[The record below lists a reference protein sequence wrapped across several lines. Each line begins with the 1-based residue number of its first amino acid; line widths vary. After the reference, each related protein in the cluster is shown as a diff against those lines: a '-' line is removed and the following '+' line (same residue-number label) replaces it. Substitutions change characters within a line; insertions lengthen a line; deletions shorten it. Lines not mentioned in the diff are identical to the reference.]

1 MQRMGFLICIL
12 FIPWLKVFSHTWN
25 CPGSHGNV
33 RSSVAVPE
41 RSRSKQEARGCMA
54 SNPRRLDPVGLDD
67 WSHEVL

>member
-12 FIPWLKVFSHTWN
+12 FIPWLNVFSHTWN

-41 RSRSKQEARGCMA
+41 RSRSKPEAHGRWVN
-54 SNPRRLDPVGLDD
+54 NPRPLDPTVLDD
-67 WSHEVL
+67 WCREVL